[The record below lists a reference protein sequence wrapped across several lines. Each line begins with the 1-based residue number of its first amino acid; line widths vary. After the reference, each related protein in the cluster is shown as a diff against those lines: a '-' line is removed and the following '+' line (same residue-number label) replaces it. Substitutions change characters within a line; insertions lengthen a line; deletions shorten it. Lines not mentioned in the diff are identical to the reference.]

1 MATRSRQPSK
11 SPGTQPAPHCRES
24 DLARILGLDPG
35 ERRIGVALSD
45 TLGIIAQPHVVL
57 DRRAGD
63 AVAEIKRICDEY
75 EVATVVVGLPRS
87 LSGDEGESAAKAR
100 ELGAAVGAAT
110 ECSVEFADERFTTVQ
125 AESALLEAGMKRRQ
139 RRETVDMVAA
149 AVMLQGYLD
158 AENRQ

>member
-1 MATRSRQPSK
+1 
-11 SPGTQPAPHCRES
+11 
-24 DLARILGLDPG
+24 L
-35 ERRIGVALSD
+35 
-45 TLGIIAQPHVVL
+45 VL

-63 AVAEIKRICDEY
+63 VVAEIRGICDEY

-87 LSGDEGESAAKAR
+87 LSGKEGPSATKAR
-100 ELGAAVGAAT
+100 ELGAAVAAAT
-110 ECSVEFADERFTTVQ
+110 GCDVEYADERFTTVQ

-158 AENRQ
+158 AANRS